1 MSYINPIYNSTTRM
15 SGLSGLDVE
24 GIVTSLMQIESA
36 KVDKVSQDRQRLI
49 WKQEAY
55 REITSMLQS
64 LNNEYFNSLKPSTDM
79 RNATV
84 YNAFA
89 LKYDGLDTSSYFSAV
104 AGTGARV
111 GEYTIKNIVTAQ
123 AAKITGQAVTGSIT
137 GKVLTGEEISK
148 ISSAD
153 DSNRFM
159 VDFNGVKKEI
169 LLDDGLTNI
178 NELVDNLQAKLD
190 AAFGENKI
198 TVSADEGK
206 LTFTTSNTNTLSF
219 SSVQNGGNSA
229 IFGADLSKGITLTP
243 RNNRFMITLGTQSK
257 EVELPAGEYADA
269 DAVASALQSL
279 VDDEEFGFGPDKIT
293 VTVEN
298 NRILMKSVDT
308 EVSVSVSAVESRGL
322 SAIGLTSAAASN
334 KMNLDAK
341 IYDLRDSFGIPLTV
355 SEEDKDISFSI
366 NGQTF
371 SFNSST
377 TTLRDIMNE
386 VNGSSAGVKM
396 SYDSLNDR
404 FILESKQTGVTSKI
418 TSSDIS
424 GGLLGSLSLVGT
436 DVAGRDA
443 SITYDDGSGEGEQ
456 VITRSTNSVNVNGI
470 TFNLKKDYSGP
481 VNVEVSSDPSKAVEL
496 IKGFVTKYNEVLD
509 KINAKLSEKRDYDFE
524 PLTDSQKAAMTE
536 EEIKQWEE
544 KAKAGI
550 LANDGLLRDIVSGLR
565 NAVMQAVDGNGLLLS
580 SIGIKSASWLD
591 KGKLYIDEDK
601 LTKVLTENP
610 DQVFDLFTKQSN
622 VLYSTAATDSSA
634 RSERFN
640 ESGLIQRISDV
651 IQDNI
656 RTNTYRERR
665 GALLEKAGITGDRSQ
680 FNNLLYN
687 QISDYDR
694 RIDRLND
701 ALFAKENSYYLQFAQ
716 LEALINNMN
725 TQSAWLA
732 QQFAY

>member
-1 MSYINPIYNSTTRM
+1 
-15 SGLSGLDVE
+15 
-24 GIVTSLMQIESA
+24 
-36 KVDKVSQDRQRLI
+36 
-49 WKQEAY
+49 
-55 REITSMLQS
+55 
-64 LNNEYFNSLKPSTDM
+64 
-79 RNATV
+79 
-84 YNAFA
+84 
-89 LKYDGLDTSSYFSAV
+89 
-104 AGTGARV
+104 
-111 GEYTIKNIVTAQ
+111 
-123 AAKITGQAVTGSIT
+123 
-137 GKVLTGEEISK
+137 
-148 ISSAD
+148 
-153 DSNRFM
+153 
-159 VDFNGVKKEI
+159 
-169 LLDDGLTNI
+169 
-178 NELVDNLQAKLD
+178 
-190 AAFGENKI
+190 
-198 TVSADEGK
+198 
-206 LTFTTSNTNTLSF
+206 
-219 SSVQNGGNSA
+219 
-229 IFGADLSKGITLTP
+229 
-243 RNNRFMITLGTQSK
+243 
-257 EVELPAGEYADA
+257 
-269 DAVASALQSL
+269 
-279 VDDEEFGFGPDKIT
+279 
-293 VTVEN
+293 
-298 NRILMKSVDT
+298 
-308 EVSVSVSAVESRGL
+308 
-322 SAIGLTSAAASN
+322 
-334 KMNLDAK
+334 
-341 IYDLRDSFGIPLTV
+341 
-355 SEEDKDISFSI
+355 
-366 NGQTF
+366 
-371 SFNSST
+371 
-377 TTLRDIMNE
+377 
-386 VNGSSAGVKM
+386 
-396 SYDSLNDR
+396 
-404 FILESKQTGVTSKI
+404 
-418 TSSDIS
+418 
-424 GGLLGSLSLVGT
+424 
-436 DVAGRDA
+436 
-443 SITYDDGSGEGEQ
+443 
-456 VITRSTNSVNVNGI
+456 
-470 TFNLKKDYSGP
+470 
-481 VNVEVSSDPSKAVEL
+481 VEL

-601 LTKVLTENP
+601 LTKALTENP